1 MCVCPLL
8 LLLLQVAL
16 MSESWVDLVSQ
27 LNSTARRA
35 AAELQ
40 DALQAQHKQGG
51 GQLSL
56 QDGDTSMGAAEYAG
70 QEGGASLGYEGGA
83 AGGSGGASADAA
95 LDVLRFNAHLALALR
110 ALGLL
115 QDPQTATWHGDPDTL
130 PM

>member
-1 MCVCPLL
+1 MLV
-8 LLLLQVAL
+8 LLLQVAL

-56 QDGDTSMGAAEYAG
+56 QDGGDTSMGAAEYTG
-70 QEGGASLGYEGGA
+70 QEGGSSLGCEGGA
-83 AGGSGGASADAA
+83 AGGSGGVSADAA

-115 QDPQTATWHGDPDTL
+115 QDPQTTTWHGDPDTL

>member
-1 MCVCPLL
+1 
-8 LLLLQVAL
+8 

-35 AAELQ
+35 TAELQ

-51 GQLSL
+51 GGGQLSL
-56 QDGDTSMGAAEYAG
+56 QDGADSSMGGAEYEGAG
-70 QEGGASLGYEGGA
+70 NGYDGVGM
-83 AGGSGGASADAA
+83 GGSGGVSAEAA

-115 QDPQTATWHGDPDTL
+115 QDPATTTWHGDPDTL